1 MTKPTT
7 EEGDENTRKLR
18 FLSRFDT
25 EDDTMM
31 VRWDPATGDYAIVS
45 AGAGLKDLIKDTL
58 GDATDP
64 LTAAEV
70 VELLP
75 AQADGTLY
83 DAHAVRSRLSEGAKA
98 GLWLNPGKKGRANL
112 YAVCTTHTP

>member
-1 MTKPTT
+1 MINVVWFVVRAIGNCRQSIGLSP
-7 EEGDENTRKLR
+7 RSLR
-18 FLSRFDT
+18 DRS
-25 EDDTMM
+25 DDC
-31 VRWDPATGDYAIVS
+31 RPS
-45 AGAGLKDLIKDTL
+45 L

-75 AQADGTLY
+75 AQTDGTLY